1 MSIKICHIFIIVL
14 LLCIGCE
21 EVPLKDSVFTIPIDI
36 TKKYPSV
43 DIQIKRII
51 PLELTK
57 ESAFKRAHKVIESPL
72 NYFVMDRSENK
83 IYIFDK
89 DGHFQVSI
97 DRKGNGPGEY
107 TTITDINIDPYSR
120 SLHILDPRGK
130 FIGLSLDDFSTV
142 TDEILFQGVRNV
154 TNFQLLN
161 EDLIVMY
168 SFAYVGEKTIRF
180 YSRKEDKF
188 VKEMLES
195 NVVDTKGA
203 MTFGMSPFRVWNN
216 TLKYTDINTYYS
228 YEITGTTLDPEIYID
243 VGKNSFDFKTIAG
256 QDYTYD
262 IFNHIYE
269 NNKAFPISIIFEND
283 DYLAFGIYY
292 DNALRTY
299 IVKKSN
305 RSIFKLNLPEYPSNM
320 MDFLTICNGLHMDKF
335 RGIVSNPGMAE
346 HIFEY
351 ALYDESI
358 GNQISKLKSGDN
370 PVIFEYELKF

>member
-1 MSIKICHIFIIVL
+1 
-14 LLCIGCE
+14 
-21 EVPLKDSVFTIPIDI
+21 
-36 TKKYPSV
+36 
-43 DIQIKRII
+43 
-51 PLELTK
+51 
-57 ESAFKRAHKVIESPL
+57 
-72 NYFVMDRSENK
+72 
-83 IYIFDK
+83 
-89 DGHFQVSI
+89 
-97 DRKGNGPGEY
+97 
-107 TTITDINIDPYSR
+107 
-120 SLHILDPRGK
+120 
-130 FIGLSLDDFSTV
+130 
-142 TDEILFQGVRNV
+142 
-154 TNFQLLN
+154 
-161 EDLIVMY
+161 
-168 SFAYVGEKTIRF
+168 
-180 YSRKEDKF
+180 
-188 VKEMLES
+188 
-195 NVVDTKGA
+195 

-305 RSIFKLNLPEYPSNM
+305 RSIFKLNMPEYPSNM
-320 MDFLTICNGLHMDKF
+320 MDFLSICNGLHLDKF